1 MIHGLK
7 IWPEYFN
14 EIVAGNK
21 TFEVRQADHP
31 FAVED
36 LLAMN
41 EWDPKTETYT
51 GASVLMKVT
60 HLCDDPKYAREGFVI
75 MSTVPCSVTSVCN
88 YVPLATYPRE
98 MEGAK

>member
-21 TFEVRQADHP
+21 TFEVRQADRP

-36 LLAMN
+36 LLALN
-41 EWDPKTETYT
+41 EWDPKTEEYT

-60 HLCDDPKYAREGFVI
+60 NLWKEPTHVREGYVI
-75 MSTVPCSVTSVCN
+75 MSIVPCSVTSVCN
-88 YVPLATYPRE
+88 YVPYATYPRE
-98 MEGAK
+98 PEGVV